1 MLGRCFFGNL
11 EVVHQYMGNLFYRQ
25 VPPSEIKNMTISEMQ
40 YWNEWHN
47 VLVEEKIRQNKE
59 YEKALKG
66 K

>member
-1 MLGRCFFGNL
+1 
-11 EVVHQYMGNLFYRQ
+11 MGNLFYRQ